1 MRKIDDNILLEM
13 LKTGKTQKEI
23 AEHFGVSPVAVCK
36 RLKRLLPP
44 PDLNKYGLTEKQK
57 GFVIEKAKG
66 KTNTQAAMTSY
77 DVNSLESAKTIGK
90 NLMDKPEVK
99 DAITELMNFH
109 GMTRSYRIGK
119 LKNHVDHIDP
129 IVSLKALDMTF
140 KLDGSYGDQNQGIH
154 LNSLSL
160 IIHQAHEKP
169 QTVIDGET
177 EDGQPA
183 QDEPN

>member
-1 MRKIDDNILLEM
+1 
-13 LKTGKTQKEI
+13 
-23 AEHFGVSPVAVCK
+23 
-36 RLKRLLPP
+36 
-44 PDLNKYGLTEKQK
+44 
-57 GFVIEKAKG
+57 
-66 KTNTQAAMTSY
+66 
-77 DVNSLESAKTIGK
+77 
-90 NLMDKPEVK
+90 
-99 DAITELMNFH
+99 MNFH